1 LSTLQDPRLVAVCER
16 LKEVRAVVPFLS
28 SKGGVGKTLVS
39 VATALALVRRGLRVG
54 LLDLDVTNPTVHL
67 VLGVRPGS
75 VAPKEEYGVVPPEV
89 SGVRVMSTVF
99 YTLGKPTPLRGDS
112 ISSAIRE
119 LLSITKWGPLD
130 VLVVD
135 TPPGMSDELLELL
148 TYIRRFSS
156 FLVTTPSRLSLESTT
171 RLAELV
177 AGRVAG
183 VVLNMAWEIPEE
195 VARLADRLSVP
206 LYTLPYDSSVEVA
219 LGNPEKLAGT
229 RFAKAVDT
237 YLGERVLRL
246 LSTTPR

>member
-1 LSTLQDPRLVAVCER
+1 MSAVQDPRLVAVVER

-39 VATALALVRRGLRVG
+39 VTTALALVRKGLRVG

-67 VLGVRPGS
+67 VLGVRPGDL
-75 VAPKEEYGVVPPEV
+75 APKEEYGVVPPEV

-119 LLSITKWGPLD
+119 LLSITRWGPLD

-177 AGRVAG
+177 TGRVAG

-195 VARLADRLSVP
+195 AARLADRLSVP

-219 LGNPEKLAGT
+219 LGDPKRLAET
-229 RFAKAVDT
+229 NFAKAVNT

-246 LSTTPR
+246 LGTIPC